1 MGERI
6 NIQNLIDLL
15 AAKKGISK
23 KDAETFLKEMFAIIE
38 QALQTDKYVK
48 IKGLGTFKLID
59 VDSRESVNVNTGE
72 RIEIQG
78 HTKISFTPEAGIRDL
93 INKPF
98 AHFETVILNEGV
110 VFDDVSSAD
119 LNSDNEDES
128 ENYVEENTISE
139 KTKSVIEEAI
149 SPVIQIPSESITKDS
164 EINEEEESFDVEEL
178 VGSSE
183 QDLSIPEPAI
193 DKTEDSKII
202 DGVRDSFDD
211 SIAKVTEITAPTIEL
226 TEEEIK
232 CSPQKTEQ
240 KPFVEDNKVTEN
252 AQPIV
257 ASVETNAQ
265 VLKDTP
271 SVKDQQQPKDEEMVI
286 EEPVKNQKLLIEEL
300 ISAAETEK
308 KVQDYSGG
316 RYSIV
321 YFISMLLFLVVFVSA
336 IFVFI
341 YNPDYILN
349 MLPESSENKV
359 DSVMVDA
366 NKEKVD
372 SFALTHPAPAR
383 SREEI
388 KRDLTRIDSISAL
401 ASGTNNEKKN
411 KQEADNKQKSGD
423 IKKTALEKKDPNDY
437 KIVGTIEAYT
447 VKKGESIVRISQHYY
462 NSKDLWTLIVKHN
475 SATITNPDNVPAG
488 TVIKIP
494 KLSSK

>member
-110 VFDDVSSAD
+110 VFDDVSSVD

-139 KTKSVIEEAI
+139 KTESLIEEA
-149 SPVIQIPSESITKDS
+149 PVILTPSEGITKDS
-164 EINEEEESFDVEEL
+164 EINEEEESFDVEDL

-202 DGVRDSFDD
+202 DDGRDSFDD
-211 SIAKVTEITAPTIEL
+211 SIVKVTEITTPTIEL

-232 CSPQKTEQ
+232 YGPQKIEQ
-240 KPFVEDNKVTEN
+240 KPFAEDNKVTEN
-252 AQPIV
+252 TQPIV

-265 VLKDTP
+265 ILKETP
-271 SVKDQQQPKDEEMVI
+271 SDKDQQQQPKDEERVI
-286 EEPVKNQKLLIEEL
+286 EEPAKDQKLLIEEL
-300 ISAAETEK
+300 ISAAKTEK

-316 RYSIV
+316 RYSII

-388 KRDLTRIDSISAL
+388 KRDLARIDSISAL
-401 ASGTNNEKKN
+401 ASGTKSEKEN

-437 KIVGTIEAYT
+437 KIVGTIETYT